1 MDTTGTLDEALERLH
16 RTGPERDGWLSNHA
30 PMAVEALVSHGQAR
44 TVHRW
49 LDGYR
54 DKLED
59 MPAATG
65 AVTGDN
71 WREYLGDPR
80 RLADWT
86 VFFTRQ
92 VEERSW
98 RDVLTEWWPRLLP
111 GISGAATHPVIRTG
125 HAVRTLLRE
134 EDARAG
140 ATTAPRRAELG
151 HALGY
156 WAARHLPLTGV
167 RELPAPRSAV
177 AGLDAVPLVAD
188 QSGGIV
194 ARLGRISGLPARPG
208 AQDLDAAAAQAEVAE
223 VVRAATLRYATH
235 AHGSPV
241 MLVHAATAPNAVL
254 RTLPALPP
262 GLWAPSLD
270 AAWTVSAAVT
280 AVYGPREAAPAPDPG
295 DAEPEEV
302 FARAAAHGD
311 EHVIKL
317 ADTALDVAE
326 RSGRDGDEDGRRTA
340 LSAALRSV
348 ELTEP
353 MFAN

>member
-16 RTGPERDGWLSNHA
+16 RTGPELEGWLTNHA
-30 PMAVEALVSHGQAR
+30 PMAVEALVRHGQAR

-49 LDGYR
+49 LDRYQ

-65 AVTGDN
+65 PVTEDN
-71 WREYLGDPR
+71 WREHLGDPR
-80 RLADWT
+80 KLTDWAL
-86 VFFTRQ
+86 FFTRQ
-92 VEERSW
+92 VEERPW
-98 RDVLTEWWPRLLP
+98 RDVLAEWWPRLLP

-125 HAVRTLLRE
+125 HAVRTLLSE
-134 EDARAG
+134 EEARGG
-140 ATTAPRRAELG
+140 ASTEPRRAELG

-156 WAARHLPLTGV
+156 WAARHLTLSGI
-167 RELPAPRSAV
+167 RELPVPRSAA

-194 ARLGRISGLPARPG
+194 ARLERITGLPARPG
-208 AQDLDAAAAQAEVAE
+208 AQDLDAAAAEAEVAE

-241 MLVHAATAPNAVL
+241 MLVHAATAPNGVL

-262 GLWAPSLD
+262 ELWGPSLD

-295 DAEPEEV
+295 QAAPEEI
-302 FARAAAHGD
+302 FERAVAHGD

-326 RSGRDGDEDGRRTA
+326 WSGRNGDDEGRSRA

-353 MFAN
+353 LF